1 LAHAIVAQAELP
13 PASGAR
19 RTDHGFPPRVRPPAR
34 SSPLPATLDLAIL
47 PGTPMGMVWLWML
60 MLLGARGKNRNK
72 QVQIVAHPTGLVFH
86 SHSEGPTAQAQVPND
101 LLAWIPQVNDT
112 AVVRP
117 FWYEELLP
125 LVTAE
130 QQSVGCK
137 IHACPADAKYR
148 LPVDLVL
155 YYAGSG
161 KDIVEGQTAAA
172 LLDTLARLLASRGCF
187 RAVGVGFANLPRWAK
202 YPLAPCAQFL
212 GMVGTRPRPFWGYR
226 AVFQMERDVTAV
238 RDGWLLGLLPHLA
251 RAARK
256 EAWVI
261 GGSYTPGC
269 QVNVTNAQQ
278 RRQQNMTEGMWVLI
292 AAHINGN
299 AIYSADPEYARW
311 AGHYSCRKKY
321 WEGIK
326 AGYDFEMYS
335 LADRAG
341 TSYKFVGV
349 PEIANCKPVGIDR
362 QQWRTMEAHVAA
374 ESYPSLLLV
383 HSDLSTPTA
392 ICP

>member
-261 GGSYTPGC
+261 GGTYTPGC
-269 QVNVTNAQQ
+269 QVSVTNAQQ
-278 RRQQNMTEGMWVLI
+278 RRQQNVSEMI

-299 AIYSADPEYARW
+299 AIYSGDPEYARW
-311 AGHYSCRKKY
+311 AGKYNCCCNRGHYDY
-321 WEGIK
+321 L
-326 AGYDFEMYS
+326 MYVE
-335 LADRAG
+335 AREKG
-341 TSYKFVGV
+341 KGHKFVAV
-349 PEIANCKPVGIDR
+349 PEMLNCKPSD
-362 QQWRTMEAHVAA
+362 QSPHFRTMEAHAIA
-374 ESYPSLLLV
+374 ESYPSSLLA
-383 HSDLSTPTA
+383 HSKILESTA
-392 ICP
+392 ICS